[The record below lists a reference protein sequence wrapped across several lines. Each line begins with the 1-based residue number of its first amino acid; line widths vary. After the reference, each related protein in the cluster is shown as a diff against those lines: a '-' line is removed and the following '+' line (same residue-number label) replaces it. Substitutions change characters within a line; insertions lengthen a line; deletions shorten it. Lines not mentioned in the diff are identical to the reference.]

1 MKKPNFLYLAL
12 LVIPLAFPL
21 IGTGQDFLNGS
32 FEKNGN
38 LCLINASPSV
48 FNANVKNTFAF
59 GNFRLPD
66 IAGPNC
72 GHGFAKDGNWFVGL
86 VAGSTSKNPS
96 EIINLELSGSLRKG
110 SKYSLTFWAKQRPI
124 APDIELGLC
133 NIDSLEGQIFN
144 TVSHAN
150 IGAEWTEVTVV
161 FTAPNNGNF
170 ISVRASSPGQ
180 ISGVWLDGFEMNEI
194 VQASNPETISKTLI
208 IKNNAGEIPKS
219 NFRNEISFFPN
230 PSEGLF
236 KVNAESSDLASI
248 VVYNMLGS
256 PVQDYLAT
264 ENQIVDRIDLTEEQ
278 PGMYFVELA
287 MLNGQK
293 VIKRIVVS
301 RHL

>member
-1 MKKPNFLYLAL
+1 M
-12 LVIPLAFPL
+12 
-21 IGTGQDFLNGS
+21 
-32 FEKNGN
+32 
-38 LCLINASPSV
+38 
-48 FNANVKNTFAF
+48 
-59 GNFRLPD
+59 
-66 IAGPNC
+66 
-72 GHGFAKDGNWFVGL
+72 

-208 IKNNAGEIPKS
+208 IKNNAGEIPKVIL
-219 NFRNEISFFPN
+219 EMKLVFF
-230 PSEGLF
+230 LIR
-236 KVNAESSDLASI
+236 AR
-248 VVYNMLGS
+248 GS
-256 PVQDYLAT
+256 L
-264 ENQIVDRIDLTEEQ
+264 
-278 PGMYFVELA
+278 
-287 MLNGQK
+287 K
-293 VIKRIVVS
+293 
-301 RHL
+301 